1 MLQRLTLA
9 RQSAYLAAHLLDQ
22 GRPCDIE
29 LMSAKLFN
37 VESSIE
43 SAQEAVKIHAA
54 CGLFTD
60 RPVERYL
67 RDAFHIYAPAG
78 TSEIQGLRLGEF
90 ALGEN
95 KGQWSERLADLVRT
109 PPPDAREPEPVPVGE
124 LV

>member
-1 MLQRLTLA
+1 MDGLHA
-9 RQSAYLAAHLLDQ
+9 LAAHLLDN
-22 GRPCDIE
+22 GRPCDVE
-29 LMSAKLFN
+29 LMSAKLYN
-37 VESSIE
+37 VEASIE
-43 SAQEAVKIHAA
+43 SAQESVKMHAA

-95 KGQWSERLADLVRT
+95 KGEWSERLADLVRT
-109 PPPDAREPEPVPVGE
+109 PQVEQRRPEREPVPVGE